1 MRRLTRRSESPSTH
15 GSTIGIMGTA
25 AVLAI
30 TSLSGCASTKSSV
43 PPATVYVPQYVTL
56 KACPEK
62 PSRPSLK
69 FLADSHLGSAQNAFN
84 IDALLDP
91 ISAYVERLEEII
103 ACYEQQVNSKENHD
117 EKR

>member
-1 MRRLTRRSESPSTH
+1 
-15 GSTIGIMGTA
+15 
-25 AVLAI
+25 
-30 TSLSGCASTKSSV
+30 
-43 PPATVYVPQYVTL
+43 
-56 KACPEK
+56 
-62 PSRPSLK
+62 
-69 FLADSHLGSAQNAFN
+69 LGSAQNAFN